1 MENKEMIMDEVVN
14 TTEEVVSKGLNKGL
28 IIGGVIIITTAAG
41 AVVYK
46 KIIKPRRDA
55 KKAEKETPI
64 EVNMTEEDDSD
75 EPETI

>member
-14 TTEEVVSKGLNKGL
+14 ATEEVVSKGLNKGL
-28 IIGGVIIITTAAG
+28 IVGGVIIITTAAG
-41 AVVYK
+41 VVVYK

-55 KKAEKETPI
+55 KKSEEETPI
-64 EVNMTEEDDSD
+64 EVNMTEEYDSD